1 MNHPRRFLSLGFA
14 LFSLC
19 LASLASAQQPQASST
34 TSAYTYDFEPDD
46 LIGETLSTTPPLLR
60 VRPHVLKVTL
70 LRPRASF
77 VGEMLKSV
85 EAL

>member
-1 MNHPRRFLSLGFA
+1 MNSFRRLIAVGLA
-14 LFSLC
+14 A
-19 LASLASAQQPQASST
+19 ASLSVTLAASAQPKTEAPA
-34 TSAYTYDFEPDD
+34 SAYTYDFEPDD

-60 VRPHVLKVTL
+60 VRPKALRVML

-85 EAL
+85 EVL